1 MKINLLF
8 SGGIDSTF
16 TMFFIKKTG
25 NIPCCNF
32 IKVCPEIN
40 KDINKEI
47 FNCYFLS
54 KRFKSELK
62 IIDSVKKY
70 KKKVFNKMI
79 KEYKRG
85 KTPNPDILCNK
96 EIKFRNYFFKKKI
109 NSSGHYTIKKKN
121 KISIPVDFKKDQTYF
136 LSMISKKKIK
146 NTIFP
151 MGVFYKKETI
161 FFVNFLN
168 LNKNT
173 NKSSRGICFLNY
185 KKKFSLF
192 ISKFVKKKCK
202 IIYKGKKISEK
213 RIFYKTIG
221 QKTYIEGKGN
231 FYIAKKKRKKIF
243 LVRDKNNTLLYKR
256 IFSTKNFYFEKE
268 NKKLLF
274 LAKTSSTS
282 NLSKCFIY
290 IRNNSI
296 TIVFIKPIKK
306 ISEGQSITFFLKRTQ
321 IGYAII

>member
-8 SGGIDSTF
+8 SGGLDSTF
-16 TMFFIKKTG
+16 TMFFVKKIG
-25 NIPCCNF
+25 HILHCNF

-47 FNCYFLS
+47 FSCYSLTKKFNS
-54 KRFKSELK
+54 EFK
-62 IIDSVKKY
+62 IVDSIKKY

-79 KEYKRG
+79 EEYKEG

-96 EIKFRNYFFKKKI
+96 EIKFQSFFFKKKI

-121 KISIPVDFKKDQTYF
+121 KISIPIDFKKDQTYF
-136 LSMISKKKIK
+136 LSLVSKKKIE

-151 MGVFYKKETI
+151 MGVFYKKET
-161 FFVNFLN
+161 FFFINFLN
-168 LNKNT
+168 LNKNI
-173 NKSSRGICFLNY
+173 NKRSKGICFLNY

-192 ISKFVKKKCK
+192 ISKFVKKKCE
-202 IIYKGKKISEK
+202 IIYRGKKISKK

-231 FYIAKKKRKKIF
+231 FYISKKKKKKIF
-243 LVRDKNNTLLYKR
+243 LVKSRNNTLLFKR
-256 IFSTKNFYFEKE
+256 IFSTKNFCLEKK
-268 NKKLLF
+268 NKKVLF

-282 NLSKCFIY
+282 DLSKCFIY
-290 IRNNSI
+290 IKNSSI
-296 TIVFIKPIKK
+296 TIVFVKPIKK
-306 ISEGQSITFFLKRTQ
+306 ISEGQSITFFFKKKQ
-321 IGYAII
+321 VGYAII